1 MTNELQDKQY
11 LALELT
17 RILFSDKQEL
27 NCDSIIVCYNTF
39 LKKLTDTIDEIE
51 TTQALRNQV
60 KYLQEE
66 NDRLRAN
73 DQDILKPFA
82 SDIMNVLVGAK
93 GDMEPYVYDS
103 IVNIIKARIH

>member
-11 LALELT
+11 IALELT

-27 NCDSIIVCYNTF
+27 HCDYILECYNTF
-39 LKKLTDTIDEIE
+39 LKELTGVADEIE
-51 TTQALRNQV
+51 TTQALKNQI

-73 DQDILKPFA
+73 NQDVLKPLIN
-82 SDIMNVLVGAK
+82 DMLTLVDGCK
-93 GDMEPYVYDS
+93 GDMEPYVYEA
-103 IVNIIKARIH
+103 IIRNCKRYEK

>member
-1 MTNELQDKQY
+1 MNNELQDKQY

-27 NCDSIIVCYNTF
+27 NCDSIMVCYNTF

-51 TTQALRNQV
+51 TTQALKNQI

-66 NDRLRAN
+66 NDKLRAN
-73 DQDILKPFA
+73 NQDVLKPLINDILT
-82 SDIMNVLVGAK
+82 LVDGCK
-93 GDMEPYVYDS
+93 GDMEPYVYEAITS
-103 IVNIIKARIH
+103 NCKRYEK